1 MSELVAGWVRRSGS
15 KTLFREW
22 AARRRARKTYDEL
35 MALSDQTLYDIGLSR
50 ADIWAVSQDPAGQI
64 QRRKEPMPEARSDQL
79 APCGDSMGQL
89 QRPTIG
95 QTRRHLADACAR
107 MTNAGARASSIVA
120 GTD

>member
-15 KTLFREW
+15 KTLLREW

-64 QRRKEPMPEARSDQL
+64 QRRKR
-79 APCGDSMGQL
+79 
-89 QRPTIG
+89 T
-95 QTRRHLADACAR
+95 DA
-107 MTNAGARASSIVA
+107 
-120 GTD
+120 